1 MIQKQA
7 IINDNMR
14 QKQTVVQEDNM
25 EQEQYSASV
34 KVEDTEEDRMMDAA
48 RKNSLMLVRGMVD
61 DDMEHYRGYE
71 GAVFPDD

>member
-34 KVEDTEEDRMMDAA
+34 KVEDTEERQDDGCSAGKQSDAGA
-48 RKNSLMLVRGMVD
+48 RHGR
-61 DDMEHYRGYE
+61 
-71 GAVFPDD
+71 